1 MRYNLND
8 QDIPLRAARR
18 LRDFLDSPDFGLS
31 RCQNL
36 VARMFGYRD
45 LHDLQSCLTG
55 PGGFFGPDDYWFGFT
70 VHDVA
75 NRRWRQVLILGEAGV
90 PPARA
95 VRAIAELHPTAHV
108 PKGWDFKRKERWL
121 SRVTAVPAP
130 WNATFG
136 QTGFEPDHRAA
147 ARHGPDGRP
156 HRDRGRHGGRARRR
170 WPTRPL
176 REVHDRRP
184 DAKVMAVDVLD
195 HDIAGVTMQAV
206 VAGCL
211 AVAPVFGDDVGGA
224 YHELAR
230 AGVPAAFLREHLLGI
245 FVVSSRGRPGVVPVH
260 APVPFD
266 GGLHP
271 SAHRTMDAR
280 VVDEAVYVDAGGRRA
295 FVEAD
300 VAEGSLHHDRA
311 RGWPVSRSSWMLG

>member
-18 LRDFLDSPDFGLS
+18 LRDILDSPDFRLS

-45 LHDLQSCLTG
+45 LNDLQACLTG
-55 PGGFFGPDDYWFGFT
+55 PGGLFGPDDYWFGFT

-75 NRRWRQVLILGEAGV
+75 MRRWRQVAILGEAGV
-90 PPARA
+90 EPLRA

-108 PKGWDFKRKERWL
+108 PKGWDFGREERWL
-121 SRVTAVPAP
+121 SRVAASPAP
-130 WNATFG
+130 WHATFE
-136 QTGFEPDHRAA
+136 QAGFEPTAGLLRAM
-147 ARHGPDGRP
+147 GRTS
-156 HRDRGRHGGRARRR
+156 GLVVVGGA
-170 WPTRPL
+170 TGAGSSTLAHATL

-184 DAKVMAVDVLD
+184 DAKVLAIDVLD

-206 VAGCL
+206 EAGCL
-211 AVAPVFGDDVGGA
+211 AIAPVFGGDVREA
-224 YHELAR
+224 YHELAV

-245 FVVSSRGRPGVVPVH
+245 FVVSSRRRPGVAPVH

-271 SAHRTMDAR
+271 SAHRTRNAR
-280 VVDEAVYVDAGGRRA
+280 IVDEVAYVDGEGRRA
-295 FVEAD
+295 FVETH
-300 VAEGSLHHDRA
+300 VAEGSVHHGRA
-311 RGWPVSRSSWMLG
+311 RGWPVSRASWVLG